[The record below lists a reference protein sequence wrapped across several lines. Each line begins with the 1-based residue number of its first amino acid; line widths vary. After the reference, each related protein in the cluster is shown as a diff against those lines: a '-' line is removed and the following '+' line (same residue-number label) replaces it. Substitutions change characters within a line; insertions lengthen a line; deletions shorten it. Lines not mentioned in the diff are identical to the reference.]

1 MPCERPRSRLGQPC
15 KGRLAAQRRFA
26 CVHWLRLP
34 SRMAQPF
41 ERRGKAR
48 SDSGGCPLISAVVRR
63 FLGDLHIV
71 HVAFADTGGGDLD
84 ELGLVVHLFDRG
96 ATAVAHGGAHAAR
109 HLVDDA
115 DHGALVGHTA
125 FDAFGHELVSVGVAG
140 ARLLE
145 VAVGTALLHGANGAH
160 AAVALVAAA
169 LEQDDFAG
177 RFFGACKHATHHH
190 RAGASGQGL
199 GDVAAVADTA
209 VRDQRHAC
217 ALEGRGDVVDGH
229 DLGHAH
235 TGHDAGGADGARADT
250 DLDGIRAR
258 LDQRQGRRAG
268 GDVAADHVDLR
279 VVLLDPAHAVDHALA
294 VAVGRVHHDSVHT
307 GFDQGFD
314 AFFGALAHTYR
325 CAYAQAACGI
335 AGRIGEAGL
344 FGDVLHRD
352 QALELKGVVHDQD
365 AFELVLVEQR
375 LGFGRRGALFFID
388 RDELLARGHDLVDLD
403 VVTGLKAQVAAGD
416 DPHHLAAVAHGKA

>member
-1 MPCERPRSRLGQPC
+1 
-15 KGRLAAQRRFA
+15 
-26 CVHWLRLP
+26 
-34 SRMAQPF
+34 MAQPF

-177 RFFGACKHATHHH
+177 RFFGACKHATPHH
-190 RAGASGQGL
+190 RAGA
-199 GDVAAVADTA
+199 AP
-209 VRDQRHAC
+209 
-217 ALEGRGDVVDGH
+217 AL
-229 DLGHAH
+229 
-235 TGHDAGGADGARADT
+235 AG
-250 DLDGIRAR
+250 IPPR

-365 AFELVLVEQR
+365 AFEL
-375 LGFGRRGALFFID
+375 
-388 RDELLARGHDLVDLD
+388 
-403 VVTGLKAQVAAGD
+403 
-416 DPHHLAAVAHGKA
+416 

>member
-1 MPCERPRSRLGQPC
+1 
-15 KGRLAAQRRFA
+15 
-26 CVHWLRLP
+26 
-34 SRMAQPF
+34 MAQPF

-115 DHGALVGHTA
+115 
-125 FDAFGHELVSVGVAG
+125 
-140 ARLLE
+140 
-145 VAVGTALLHGANGAH
+145 ANGAH

-235 TGHDAGGADGARADT
+235 TGHDAGGADGSRADT
-250 DLDGIRAR
+250 DLDGVRAR
-258 LDQRQGRRAG
+258 LDQRKARRAG

-416 DPHHLAAVAHGKA
+416 DTHHLAAVAHGKA